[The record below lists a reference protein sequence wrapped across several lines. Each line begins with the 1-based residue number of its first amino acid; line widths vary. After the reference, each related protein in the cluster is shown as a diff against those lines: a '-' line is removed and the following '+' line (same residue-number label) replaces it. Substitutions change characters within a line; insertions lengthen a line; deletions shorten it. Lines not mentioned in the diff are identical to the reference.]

1 LDKVA
6 ERFVL
11 DDEMHERLRKNN
23 LYAAKEI
30 IEKLLEANKRG
41 YWDADQKVIERLE
54 DEFIEI
60 DGLLEEKISLN

>member
-1 LDKVA
+1 
-6 ERFVL
+6 
-11 DDEMHERLRKNN
+11 

-30 IEKLLEANKRG
+30 IEKRLEANKRG

>member
-1 LDKVA
+1 
-6 ERFVL
+6 
-11 DDEMHERLRKNN
+11 MHERLRKNN

>member
-1 LDKVA
+1 MDKVA